1 MRAPLADPHAAPDE
15 ALVPAV
21 DALLRIVVRALLA
34 SEAEAAG
41 EEAAAAEVEAALGA
55 TAASISAAGAS
66 DKCVASLAYLRDR
79 IGVPRDMSFPAA
91 RQLRTRIN
99 WAISGLAK

>member
-1 MRAPLADPHAAPDE
+1 MGFFDFFLKRTLFFSSNREPTREDE
-15 ALVPAV
+15 
-21 DALLRIVVRALLA
+21 
-34 SEAEAAG
+34 
-41 EEAAAAEVEAALGA
+41 AEVEAALGA

-79 IGVPRDMSFPAA
+79 IGVPRDVSFPAA

-99 WAISGLAK
+99 WAISGLEK